1 MITLRK
7 SVTLAALTV
16 KTPALYTK
24 VAGSI
29 LEPAWTNNVKHF
41 TRLLKNIP

>member
-16 KTPALYTK
+16 KTPALYTD

-29 LEPAWTNNVKHF
+29 LELAWTNNVKHF
-41 TRLLKNIP
+41 IILVRNIS